1 MKNTRH
7 LSSLA
12 FSIVTLTTLALAPAA
27 RAGEDDDIKAAA
39 AAMDA
44 AWAAGNAQAILSL
57 HTDDALVVNPA
68 GIGAKGK
75 KEMEALLGKLT
86 QGAGKSV
93 PKTSVTSIRHPSKDI
108 AVVDADVAGDGPEGK
123 PIIGKRVSVL
133 VKKDGKW
140 LVSDSRAFFLVM
152 PMGSA
157 PPGDGKGPAKD
168 APKSPAKDTPKGP
181 AKDAP
186 KK

>member
-1 MKNTRH
+1 MKNH
-7 LSSLA
+7 SLLFVALSTLVALFA
-12 FSIVTLTTLALAPAA
+12 FAPTAH
-27 RAGEDDDIKAAA
+27 AGDDEDIKAAVS
-39 AAMDA
+39 AMDA

-75 KEMEALLGKLT
+75 KEMEGLLGKLT
-86 QGAGKSV
+86 QGPGKSQ
-93 PKTSVTSIRHPSKDI
+93 PKTTVTSIRHPSKDV

-123 PIIGKRVSVL
+123 PIIGKRVSVM

-157 PPGDGKGPAKD
+157 PPAKD
-168 APKSPAKDTPKGP
+168 APK
-181 AKDAP
+181 AP

>member
-1 MKNTRH
+1 MKNISLA
-7 LSSLA
+7 LSSLSVLSVA
-12 FSIVTLTTLALAPAA
+12 SVLTVATLFAPAA
-27 RAGEDDDIKAAA
+27 RAGDDDDIKAAA

-44 AWAAGNAQAILSL
+44 AWAAGNAQQILAL

-75 KEMEALLGKLT
+75 KEMETLLGKVT
-86 QGAGKSV
+86 QGPGKSM
-93 PKTSVTSIRHPSKDI
+93 PKTTVTSIRHPSKDI
-108 AVVDADVAGDGPEGK
+108 AVVDADVAGDGPDGK
-123 PIIGKRVSVL
+123 PIIGKRVSVM

-157 PPGDGKGPAKD
+157 PNAKD
-168 APKSPAKDTPKGP
+168 APKG
-181 AKDAP
+181 P

>member
-1 MKNTRH
+1 MKKIS
-7 LSSLA
+7 LSLPLLVA
-12 FSIVTLTTLALAPAA
+12 PLLLGLTTIAFAPVAH
-27 RAGEDDDIKAAA
+27 AGDDDDIKAAA

-44 AWAAGNAQAILSL
+44 AWAAGNAQQILAL

-75 KEMEALLGKLT
+75 KEMEQLLGKLT
-86 QGAGKSV
+86 QGPGKSV
-93 PKTSVTSIRHPSKDI
+93 PKTTVTSIRYPMKDV

-123 PIIGKRVSVL
+123 PIIGKRVSVMA
-133 VKKDGKW
+133 KKGGKW

-152 PMGSA
+152 PMGNA
-157 PPGDGKGPAKD
+157 PPDAKS
-168 APKSPAKDTPKGP
+168 APKSAAPAP
-181 AKDAP
+181 APAP

>member
-1 MKNTRH
+1 MKMT
-7 LSSLA
+7 SLRS
-12 FSIVTLTTLALAPAA
+12 FPLALVALAIALSFAPAVH
-27 RAGEDDDIKAAA
+27 AGDDEDIKAAV

-44 AWAAGNAQAILSL
+44 AWAAGNAQQILAL

-75 KEMEALLGKLT
+75 KEMEQLLGKLT
-86 QGAGKSV
+86 QGPGKSQ
-93 PKTSVTSIRHPSKDI
+93 PKTTVTSIRHPSKDI
-108 AVVDADVAGDGPEGK
+108 AVVDADVAGDGPDGK
-123 PIIGKRVSVL
+123 PIIGKRVSVM
-133 VKKDGKW
+133 VKKDNKW

-157 PPGDGKGPAKD
+157 PPSDAKGPAKD
-168 APKSPAKDTPKGP
+168 APKGP